1 MDKFTGRPI
10 GGHRSRICKLVEF
23 CQFFFGEGFFWT
35 KEKSKSESICKR
47 IYIDIGFS
55 IDNNTT
61 SSIVNELAQFVGIFH
76 CVDSFISRDE
86 RQKDENYRKLASQ
99 SSVNKLKNQ
108 LSKST
113 FFNRNSTTAKFLIRR
128 IFVREST

>member
-1 MDKFTGRPI
+1 MFGQVYRSANWWTSIENLQIGRILPI
-10 GGHRSRICKLVEF
+10 LLWGRILLNER
-23 CQFFFGEGFFWT
+23 
-35 KEKSKSESICKR
+35 SKSESICKR

-86 RQKDENYRKLASQ
+86 RQKDENYRK

-113 FFNRNSTTAKFLIRR
+113 FFDRNSTTAKFLIRR